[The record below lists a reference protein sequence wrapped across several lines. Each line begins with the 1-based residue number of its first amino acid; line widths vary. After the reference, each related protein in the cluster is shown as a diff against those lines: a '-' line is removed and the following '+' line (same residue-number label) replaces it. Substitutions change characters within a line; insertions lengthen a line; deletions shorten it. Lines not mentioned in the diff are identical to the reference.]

1 MDKWGKLFY
10 GSETSNFLHLNIPL
24 GLRSVF
30 NVGDFVLGPEA
41 IYSIGV
47 LKNTGLVNN
56 ASHLKFGVNAR
67 WKFVQAGV
75 FKSIGKEIDFLGY
88 RVGVTF

>member
-1 MDKWGKLFY
+1 MYIFHICFIAGTKVFTTTGFK
-10 GSETSNFLHLNIPL
+10 NIEEI
-24 GLRSVF
+24 